1 MTRDPRPA
9 EAFVHGDIA
18 LVRGA
23 MAHKL
28 LERGDFK
35 TWTANHYG
43 DDPEFD
49 TMLRALRMAAAR
61 RTSDATSALGSESAA
76 QPEVTPQLA
85 SVINA
90 MQAAALLGVTDRAV
104 RLAIAGG
111 KLPAQQVGRRW
122 QIDRNDVERYR
133 ASRRT
138 A

>member
-1 MTRDPRPA
+1 M
-9 EAFVHGDIA
+9 HGDLA
-18 LVRGA
+18 LVRGT

-61 RTSDATSALGSESAA
+61 RTSERTSDDGSESAA
-76 QPEVTPQLA
+76 LPEVAPQLA

-90 MQAAALLGVTDRAV
+90 MQASVLLGVTDRAV

-111 KLPAQQVGRRW
+111 KLPAQQVGGRW
-122 QIDRNDVERYR
+122 QIDRQDVERYR
-133 ASRRT
+133 ATRRT